1 VAFVDLLIEVSAS
14 CPQSSAYLHAVE
26 EEKCVG
32 SSDVF
37 GISSV
42 YRSIYSQKRALVVD
56 SDTDAA
62 LAMHPCMAWQRTL
75 RGAAALGV

>member
-1 VAFVDLLIEVSAS
+1 M
-14 CPQSSAYLHAVE
+14 
-26 EEKCVG
+26 G

-56 SDTDAA
+56 SDSDAA